1 MKAPKL
7 YRIPLTEIELREI
20 RRKISL
26 DNAYDDPAYYSA
38 RDKLDRALSNI
49 HKQR

>member
-1 MKAPKL
+1 MKPPKL
-7 YRIPLTEIELREI
+7 YRLSLTEAEIREI
-20 RRKISL
+20 RRQISL

-49 HKQR
+49 HKLR